1 MAKIPGRLRPL
12 TGKQRRLFHWLATS
26 GAVATLAAVL
36 AAASG
41 SLLLARP
48 AAAGAE
54 IPAHATSFAD
64 MVERVKP
71 AVISVSVKFAP
82 PKSTRSGEAP
92 ESSLDRFL
100 RRYGAPNGGSS
111 SPPRRPTLTGQGSG
125 FFISPDGFAVTNF
138 HVVDKA
144 DYVGVTT
151 DDGRVLTAT
160 VIGADQ
166 RSDIAVIKVDGGD
179 FPFVRFADAS
189 PRVGD
194 WVIAVGNPFGL
205 GGTVTAGIV
214 SARGRALGTGAYDDL
229 IQIDAAVNRGNSG
242 GPTFDIEGNVI
253 GVNTAIVSPTGGS
266 VGIAFAIPAEDIKGV
281 INQLRDKGKVI
292 RGWIGVKM
300 QDVNRDL
307 AEELGL
313 ATTRGALV
321 AEPETNG
328 PAAKAGL
335 APGDVITAIEDKPVA
350 DFREAARTVSGLPPA
365 PPPNSQ
371 SRATANRPRSPSSS
385 APCRRSTRRAPV
397 RLHRSRRAR
406 AFPSSARASHRRR
419 VAAGQSLPISNPAGS
434 PQIKVCGS
442 ATSSSKRPDRRS
454 ATPATFAV
462 PSRLPRSP
470 VGAPCCCGCDR
481 PKGLNSSPFRSGGS
495 QDGFSTTRSP

>member
-179 FPFVRFADAS
+179 FPFVQFADAS
-189 PRVGD
+189 PKVGD

-350 DFREAARTVSGLPPA
+350 DSREAARTVSGLPPGTAAKFAITRNGQQTTIAIVLGTMPEKHEASPGPTA
-365 PPPNSQ
+365 PKQKGTSVPKLGASVAPQ
-371 SRATANRPRSPSSS
+371 TSRGGAVITDLEPGG
-385 APCRRSTRRAPV
+385 V
-397 RLHRSRRAR
+397 
-406 AFPSSARASHRRR
+406 ASDQGLR
-419 VAAGQSLPISNPAGS
+419 VGDVIVEAAGQKIGNAG
-434 PQIKVCGS
+434 
-442 ATSSSKRPDRRS
+442 DLRS
-454 ATPATFAV
+454 AIEVAQKSGRRAV
-462 PSRLPRSP
+462 LLRVRS
-470 VGAPCCCGCDR
+470 AE
-481 PKGLNSSPFRSGGS
+481 GLKFITVPLGRV
-495 QDGFSTTRSP
+495 

>member
-1 MAKIPGRLRPL
+1 MAKIPGRLRLL
-12 TGKQRRLFHWLATS
+12 TGKQRPVFHCLTTS
-26 GAVATLAAVL
+26 GAVATLVAVL
-36 AAASG
+36 AGASG
-41 SLLLARP
+41 SLLLAP
-48 AAAGAE
+48 PSALGAE

-71 AVISVSVKFAP
+71 AVLSVSVKFAP
-82 PKSTRSGEAP
+82 PKNTRNGESTEAP
-92 ESSLDRFL
+92 LDRFL

-125 FFISPDGFAVTNF
+125 FFISADGLAVTNF
-138 HVVDKA
+138 HVVDNA

-151 DDGRVLTAT
+151 DDGRVLTAK
-160 VIGADQ
+160 VVGADQ
-166 RSDIAVIKVDGGD
+166 RSDIAVIKVDGGGD

-214 SARGRALGTGAYDDL
+214 SARGRAIGTGAYDDL

-321 AEPETNG
+321 AEPEANG

-335 APGDVITAIEDKPVA
+335 APGDVITAIEDKAVA
-350 DFREAARTVSGLPPA
+350 DSREAARIVSGLPPGTAAKFAITRDGQQKTIAIVLGTMPETREPSPGPSTPKQKGTSVPKLGASVA
-365 PPPNSQ
+365 PQ
-371 SRATANRPRSPSSS
+371 TSRGGAVVTDLEPGG
-385 APCRRSTRRAPV
+385 V
-397 RLHRSRRAR
+397 
-406 AFPSSARASHRRR
+406 ASDQGLRIGD
-419 VAAGQSLPISNPAGS
+419 VIVEAAGQKIGNAG
-434 PQIKVCGS
+434 
-442 ATSSSKRPDRRS
+442 DLRS
-454 ATPATFAV
+454 AIEVARKSGRRAMLLRV
-462 PSRLPRSP
+462 
-470 VGAPCCCGCDR
+470 
-481 PKGLNSSPFRSGGS
+481 RSGEGLKFITVPL
-495 QDGFSTTRSP
+495 GRV